1 MNAWLY
7 LTLLLTVSVWTLRR
21 GGAPERIA
29 TSAILFAVA
38 ATIAVASNRIF
49 GSREIGIF
57 VVDMVLTLVI
67 CTLAMLAERF
77 WPVWL
82 SAILIVGV
90 MLQLA
95 IWYAPHYYRDVYL
108 ILHAMSAYPTL
119 LLILAGTLRHRHRLR
134 RDGHDPAW
142 SRTARRKTP
151 DAPAA

>member
-7 LTLLLTVSVWTLRR
+7 LTLLLIVSVWTLWR

-29 TSAILFAVA
+29 MLAVLLAVA
-38 ATIAVASNRIF
+38 ATIALAS
-49 GSREIGIF
+49 SRVFAQHEIGIF
-57 VVDMVLTLVI
+57 VVDLILTLII

-77 WPVWL
+77 WPLWL
-82 SAILIVGV
+82 SAILIFAV

-95 IWYAPHYYRDVYL
+95 IWYAPHSFRNVYL

-119 LLILAGTLRHRHRLR
+119 ILILAGTLRHRHRLR

-142 SRTARRKTP
+142 SATLRPKTP
-151 DAPAA
+151 PGPAA